1 MTTSSKVS
9 QAIAR
14 QTPQFISDGYPLFD
28 KFLEYYYKSQE
39 KTGFGQNILNNFL
52 NYLDIDKLDVGILGG
67 ATKVVEASLVDDTEI
82 VVENV
87 DKFLTDNGSV
97 MIGDEIIFYEKA
109 VASPSIALSPGI
121 SYEQVKLKWITLAN
135 IINQFD
141 GNTQRFSL
149 TSQDAPVA
157 PPSAQHLI
165 VKVYGEIQVPG
176 VDYTVDGTSI
186 VFSVAPRT
194 RLASDDTTAT
204 SITYLNGFIENSIVA
219 LDNISGSFGDG
230 KKTFQMELIW

>member
-67 ATKVVEASLVDDTEI
+67 ATKVVEASLIDDTEI

-109 VASPSIALSPGI
+109 IASPSIAPV
-121 SYEQVKLKWITLAN
+121 SYTHLTLPT
-135 IINQFD
+135 IC
-141 GNTQRFSL
+141 
-149 TSQDAPVA
+149 
-157 PPSAQHLI
+157 
-165 VKVYGEIQVPG
+165 
-176 VDYTVDGTSI
+176 
-186 VFSVAPRT
+186 SV
-194 RLASDDTTAT
+194 
-204 SITYLNGFIENSIVA
+204 
-219 LDNISGSFGDG
+219 
-230 KKTFQMELIW
+230 